1 MAIPDKVEWD
11 DETGS
16 WVAATGRPGAENAY
30 WDGSQWVRGKNPEGP
45 GALRRGFA
53 TGIESTKGL
62 VADVIP
68 AMVQQAL
75 GYEAAAKK
83 NLEEYKK
90 RMDDL
95 KAKNLLA
102 ISDINSIKDVSS
114 FLSFAGEAVGQAIPS
129 LATSVLGGV
138 GAASGAARLGAG
150 RILSNQVAKRAA
162 ELEGKGLA
170 TEKALEV
177 ATKEASQR
185 VGGAVGAFGGSA
197 LLNIPES
204 YASLA
209 EAGDANLGAAF
220 AVGTLKS
227 SLDALGPIRLLS
239 KARGPEFSDKLTDLI
254 SARLLKNRPGTAGL
268 VGGSL
273 ETFAL
278 EGLTEGTQELLD
290 QTAASIL
297 ADKTIDWDQILT
309 ASLRGGIGAA
319 PVGGAVGAYSRRRQ
333 EAATQQEA
341 AEKQAAEEAQKQK
354 AAEEESYQT
363 YAGQRF
369 TGEYQPPSP
378 AKTDLDFLKEA
389 ASEVRNKYDSIPI
402 EIGEDGKV
410 NVKPQDTI
418 KLAQQMKAAGNT
430 TPLSKLIKDLQ
441 AGIESDVKSTAA
453 DLKSGEPYQKFVEG
467 QEAAA
472 GIKPKPAIFR
482 RLEEANKLVTQIQN
496 DPEMLEAPG
505 VREQYEE
512 AKTLI
517 RDAEEKAAAEKKL
530 AEEGIPEVGAF
541 GVAPSRKG
549 TPAEIEAVEKTTA
562 YEEPAEEKAAP
573 ISLTTSEKKE
583 VEDLIRELPRGQTLS
598 IASVQQRLSDLGKP
612 VSLDEARSI
621 LQTYIPRK
629 FPIGKA
635 LPEGA
640 VLGVPESLQLREK
653 DGQFVKT
660 GVVEEAFRKEAPT
673 LTSERGGA
681 RAFPEVTPTTET
693 TSPIT
698 KIQGLLQNIPLGL
711 SQETWAG
718 IANKI
723 SRMDPRKILSLKD
736 LEAAAGPGVKL
747 SSKEAPDL
755 WESLVNA
762 GIVSKAGGL
771 GYRVKADA
779 PTASQYIDEVVGSTT
794 TVAPKA
800 IEGAGMVP
808 HTTRKQL
815 YALGYNREDVAAMT
829 PKEAQSILAN
839 KEKKS
844 ILKAE
849 KGVSRRGFLGGL
861 LASAVAFVSGAK
873 ATTPASK
880 ELVFHLRNNDVP
892 ASLKHISENSSN
904 PVFRKLA
911 AMLLQGGMGR
921 MQMRVVSATPSGI
934 RDAIRFGYGDADTLQ
949 TALKSPGFL
958 GYVDIDNVDN
968 PTLIIFDRETGATG
982 LSEEVFLHEAV
993 HGWVMSRWRALN
1005 TYPSKSNAEK
1015 LGYQRNPK
1023 DTETIYELLG
1033 LYKNFKMAVEKQ
1045 FGANSPELRQAALR
1059 DFDEFLAYGLTSPE
1073 FRDLLSSFDYRP
1085 NAYNPITP
1093 VGKGV
1098 PSFFD
1103 KIYSYILKL
1112 FKITPTQFRTLD
1124 EFQRI
1129 TDKLLSTSAPP
1140 DFDVAS
1146 RFSQA
1151 KRPKQDTILRS
1162 EKENVVKGIVDAVS
1176 QTSRRGFLRG
1186 VGSAAMS
1193 AGLPGT
1199 QAIKQA
1205 TDATRKI
1212 QDLNTTI
1219 RKLDD
1224 IFRSG
1229 DMGGLWKIPE
1239 PLQEP
1244 SAAISRGDTYL
1255 YAYKNDSDNTWAND
1269 TLQDQKKIQAV
1280 QGNLKD
1286 LEVNFSTFHPRVR
1299 RIPEVKNAEN
1309 SLAELEKKYE
1319 IAFEQFNDDLSE
1331 KAGDLN
1337 SQLPYLDLAD
1347 TPLRKKMSGHHLDTL
1362 KILFDFTGL
1371 NVDRGLNLPVNTFA
1385 DYNFLHT
1392 GFSDTFNLFVGKQN
1406 LALAEAAA
1414 RRAGLDK
1421 KYDWSA
1427 STPEGILNRVREVL
1441 PTIEDPKLRNEAA
1454 RFVREATEFQNL
1466 TSDDMRELEA
1476 TISKVAKEYVA
1487 ALPKAMSELQK
1498 FARLHKFTTKVLPE
1512 IASGVN
1518 KVQKIYEKYEAR
1530 DLLERRKDAKQ
1541 RAEESRGA
1549 APTTPRATT
1558 LTNTVFREIAIPRGT
1573 PAQMQKRLDSMFGR
1587 MQRLQEAADDAIP
1600 DDYSCG

>member
-1 MAIPDKVEWD
+1 
-11 DETGS
+11 
-16 WVAATGRPGAENAY
+16 
-30 WDGSQWVRGKNPEGP
+30 
-45 GALRRGFA
+45 
-53 TGIESTKGL
+53 
-62 VADVIP
+62 
-68 AMVQQAL
+68 MVQQAL
-75 GYEAAAKK
+75 GYEEASKK
-83 NLEEYKK
+83 NLDEYKK

-102 ISDINSIKDVSS
+102 MADINSIKDVSS
-114 FLSFAGEAVGQAIPS
+114 FLSFAGEAVGEAIPS

-162 ELEGKGLA
+162 ELEGRGLA

-239 KARGPEFSDKLTDLI
+239 KARGPEFSDTLTDLI

-273 ETFAL
+273 ETLAL

-297 ADKTIDWDQILT
+297 ADKTVDWDQILT
-309 ASLRGGIGAA
+309 ASLKGGIGAA

-341 AEKQAAEEAQKQK
+341 AEKQATEEAQKQK

-369 TGEYQPPSP
+369 TGEYQPP
-378 AKTDLDFLKEA
+378 ATEKTDLDFLKEA
-389 ASEVRNKYDSIPI
+389 ASEVRNKYDLIPI
-402 EIGEDGKV
+402 EIGEGGKV
-410 NVKPQDTI
+410 NVKLQDII

-467 QEAAA
+467 QETAA

-496 DPEMLEAPG
+496 DPELLEAPG

-517 RDAEEKAAAEKKL
+517 REAEEKAAAEKKL
-530 AEEGIPEVGAF
+530 AEEGISEVGAF
-541 GVAPSRKG
+541 GLAPSRKG
-549 TPAEIEAVEKTTA
+549 TPAEIESAEKTTA
-562 YEEPAEEKAAP
+562 YEEPAEEKAAS

-598 IASVQQRLSDLGKP
+598 IASVQQRLSDVGKP

-629 FPIGKA
+629 FPIGKT
-635 LPEGA
+635 LPEDA

-829 PKEAQSILAN
+829 PKEAQSILTN

-849 KGVSRRGFLGGL
+849 SGVSRRGFLGGL

-880 ELVFHLRNNDVP
+880 ELVFHLRNNDVS
-892 ASLKHISENSSN
+892 AALKHISENSSN

-911 AMLLQGGMGR
+911 AMLMQGGMGR
-921 MQMRVVSATPSGI
+921 MQMRVVVATPSGI

-949 TALKSPGFL
+949 TALKRPGFL

-1005 TYPSKSNAEK
+1005 TYPIKSNAEK
-1015 LGYQRNPK
+1015 FGYQRNPK
-1023 DTETIYELLG
+1023 DAETIYELLG

-1045 FGANSPELRQAALR
+1045 FGANSPELRQAALS

-1129 TDKLLSTSAPP
+1129 TDKLLSTSSPP

-1146 RFSQA
+1146 RFA
-1151 KRPKQDTILRS
+1151 RTNKPKQDTILRS

-1186 VGSAAMS
+1186 MGSAAMS

-1205 TDATRKI
+1205 GDATKKI
-1212 QDLNTTI
+1212 QDLNTTL
-1219 RKLDD
+1219 RKLND

-1255 YAYKNDSDNTWAND
+1255 SAYDADADNTWAND
-1269 TLQDQKKIQAV
+1269 TLQDQKKVRAV
-1280 QGNLKD
+1280 VENLQD
-1286 LEVNFSTFHPRVR
+1286 LEVNFLSLDPSVK
-1299 RIPEVKNAEN
+1299 RIPQVKNAEK
-1309 SLAELEKKYE
+1309 SFAELDTKYAS
-1319 IAFEQFNDDLSE
+1319 AFEQFNDDLAE

-1337 SQLPYLDLAD
+1337 SQLPSLDLAD
-1347 TPLRKKMSGHHLDTL
+1347 TPLGKKLSGLHLSTFQ
-1362 KILFDFTGL
+1362 ILANFDRF
-1371 NVDRGLNLPVNTFA
+1371 NLPGNVVV
-1385 DYNFLHT
+1385 DYDSLHR
-1392 GFSDTFNLFVGKQN
+1392 GFSDTFHLFIGKQN
-1406 LALAEAAA
+1406 LALAEDAA
-1414 RRAGLDK
+1414 RRAGLGE

-1427 STPEGILNRVREVL
+1427 VNPEAIINRVREEL
-1441 PTIEDPKLRNEAA
+1441 PKIEDPKLRNEAA

-1466 TSDDMRELEA
+1466 TADDMRELDA

-1512 IASGVN
+1512 IASNVN

-1541 RAEESRGA
+1541 RAEERREA

-1573 PAQMQKRLDSMFGR
+1573 PAQMQQRLDSMFGR